1 MSPDHD
7 DVVGDGIGHDDGI
20 GGEGISACLKIQI
33 DLFAKL
39 SPATFGINW
48 FATISSFDHP
58 KVSKVFVLLICL
70 HCSTMLGLISTIQLI
85 YSTLNIFDYK
95 YI

>member
-1 MSPDHD
+1 MSYDHD

-33 DLFAKL
+33 DPKL
-39 SPATFGINW
+39 LPPTFGINW

-58 KVSKVFVLLICL
+58 KVSKGFCFAHLPALLHHVRVDIDRK
-70 HCSTMLGLISTIQLI
+70 HPTGLSQFSQTAL
-85 YSTLNIFDYK
+85 LK
-95 YI
+95 